1 MDGRTESQQ
10 EEKSQCFVAY
20 FDCLGFE
27 CILNASKHSRR
38 ATWNALQDKSNE
50 RFPLNEMILR
60 AKYNPQRS
68 PEIWSFWSTIDL
80 DTLKEYAAKQ
90 PQQLA
95 NLIRE
100 RGTPLYTTL
109 KQKQV
114 IV

>member
-1 MDGRTESQQ
+1 M
-10 EEKSQCFVAY
+10 EERNQCFVAY

-27 CILNASKHSRR
+27 CILNASRHEKK
-38 ATWNALQDKSNE
+38 AMWNALQDKSNE

-60 AKYNPQRS
+60 AKFNSQRS

-80 DTLKEYAAKQ
+80 ESLKAYAAEE

-100 RGTPLYTTL
+100 KGTALYTTI
-109 KQKQV
+109 KERQV
-114 IV
+114 IK